1 MSCNALNSEIKEKE
15 KILNETQGELAL
27 EKGQSDFL
35 PKEFKENENKLK
47 EEIQKIEE
55 EYAAK
60 KKEYEEKIQKIGNDF
75 KTQNS
80 KIQESIRE
88 LNDGIEKL
96 NAEKKDLVN
105 KKRDCDKTAKEQAAA
120 NEAAKVAKKRAANE
134 AAKAAKK
141 AATNRAA
148 KNAANPQQTGY
159 TGKTWEVPNI
169 TAKFRGTAP
178 PGSGTAMP
186 VSPLGQTGLL
196 PGKGGRRSTRRKLQK
211 KKIKS
216 RRR

>member
-1 MSCNALNSEIKEKE
+1 MDCNAVNLQIKETE
-15 KILNETQGELAL
+15 KKIKETQRELAL
-27 EKGQSDFL
+27 EQGQMDYL
-35 PKEFKENENKLK
+35 PKEKEEKENELK
-47 EEIQKIEE
+47 AEIQKIEE

-80 KIQESIRE
+80 TIQESIRE

-96 NAEKKDLVN
+96 NAEKNDLVN
-105 KKRDCDKTAKEQAAA
+105 KKSDCDKKAKEKATANAA
-120 NEAAKVAKKRAANE
+120 EAAK
-134 AAKAAKK
+134 KA

-159 TGKTWEVPNI
+159 TGRTWEVPNI
-169 TAKFRGTAP
+169 TAKFRGKAP

-186 VSPLGQTGLL
+186 DGPLGKTGLL
-196 PGKGGRRSTRRKLQK
+196 PKKGGRRSTRRKLQK